1 VGVRDYN
8 APYAVRERERCCPTT
23 VLSPCCVLVCQC
35 PGVAASQL
43 CWSTRAC
50 LLVIDAVLRG
60 CTMSYAVLHVS
71 LRYPTPHRDIQ
82 KTINQNTSTLQRAD
96 AIAEEL
102 IFAVSTMYCCCGY
115 ALKVVRLPLL
125 LCV

>member
-1 VGVRDYN
+1 
-8 APYAVRERERCCPTT
+8 
-23 VLSPCCVLVCQC
+23 VLSNNSSLSVLCFGLPMSCYGCEPAV
-35 PGVAASQL
+35 L
-43 CWSTRAC
+43 LRAYS
-50 LLVIDAVLRG
+50 LLDAVLRC

-102 IFAVSTMYCCCGY
+102 IFAVSIILLLLLLLLLWY
-115 ALKVVRLPLL
+115 ALEVGRLPLL
-125 LCV
+125 MCV